1 LFYISTHFY
10 TEYIM
15 SGGGYDR
22 YITIFSPEGR
32 LFQIEYAFKATR
44 GVDHT
49 TVAIRGTKCVAL
61 VTQKKV
67 EDKLIDK
74 SSLTHMYQIT
84 DKIGCVM
91 TGRHSDSKALVTQ
104 ARAEAAEYR
113 YNYGYAMPVAVL
125 AKRMAD
131 LAQVYTQ
138 QAGRRAYAA
147 MMILCAVDDET
158 GPALYKVDPAG
169 HYFGYKAVA
178 AGTKYQEAMTRLE
191 KRVKSKPEGGDVDY
205 TIQAAI
211 EELQHVLSADFKCS
225 EIEVGIIS
233 EGKNFHTLTEEEVEE
248 HLVALAQ
255 RD

>member
-1 LFYISTHFY
+1 
-10 TEYIM
+10 M

-32 LFQIEYAFKATR
+32 LFQIEYAFKASR

-49 TVAIRGTKCVAL
+49 TVAIRGTNCVAL

-67 EDKLIDK
+67 VDKLIDP
-74 SSLTHMYQIT
+74 SSVTHMFQIT
-84 DKIGCVM
+84 EKIGCVL
-91 TGRHSDSKALVTQ
+91 TGRDSDSRALATQ
-104 ARAEAAEYR
+104 ARAEASEFR
-113 YNYGYAMPVAVL
+113 YNHGYAMPVHVL

-147 MMILCAVDDET
+147 MMILCAVDEER
-158 GPALYKVDPAG
+158 GPSLYKVDPAG

-191 KRVKSKPEGGDVDY
+191 KRVKANPEGGDENE

-211 EELQHVLSADFKCS
+211 EELQHVLSADFKNS
-225 EIEVGIIS
+225 EIEVGVII
-233 EGKNFHTLTEEEVEE
+233 EGKNFHTLTEAEVEE